1 MNLAVARF
9 RTLVLSALVLLMLV
23 SLTWLFVSYA
33 RQYFFLFDD
42 FALIELAR
50 THSTRQLL
58 AEPLTGFYRPLPF
71 LLLRAETLLFGWDYP
86 AGYLALNLI
95 CHALNAMLCAW
106 LASLLLPRRPLVA
119 ILTFTLVLASPWAT
133 ETFLW
138 ASGIFDLFAAIGVLT
153 ALIGV
158 RLTVQLDS
166 THRAIGVAMA
176 GAGAIF
182 AVFSKEN
189 AVILPALA
197 IAVVLI
203 DRPWF
208 ALWRPATRLA
218 LIACSVPIALYLLL
232 RAAVLGMLAGGYG
245 EFGTL
250 WHQAPV
256 MENILRYAR
265 AFVWAPMPATGD
277 PLRLIAVALLATFVL
292 RTLIVSRGRLFLGII
307 AAFLIAT
314 LPVCWFALSA
324 DSTAAGRY
332 AYLPGMLAAIAL
344 ASGLA
349 MGESLVRVIPIVSVM
364 AYAGASLL
372 YQVGVWS
379 ASCDLSRSVLA
390 QLEPYRG
397 RTDLAL
403 DIQNLPYMF
412 VEGPYILK
420 AYTFR
425 FYGDDREAPLP
436 PIKARARTVAFA
448 SKHRPHEASAGIEAG
463 SDYFDQPPAGLREE
477 SIQLEIRSY
486 ASVARLM

>member
-1 MNLAVARF
+1 VTLAVARL
-9 RTLVLSALVLLMLV
+9 RTPVLSGLVLLVLV
-23 SLTWLFVSYA
+23 SLTTLLINYA

-58 AEPLTGFYRPLPF
+58 TEPLTGFYRPLPF

-86 AGYLALNLI
+86 SGYLALNLI
-95 CHALNAMLCAW
+95 CHAANATLCAW

-119 ILTFTLVLASPWAT
+119 ILTFMLVLASPWAT

-158 RLTVQLDS
+158 RLTLDPAQ
-166 THRAIGVAMA
+166 RVIGVVMA
-176 GAGAIF
+176 GAGATF

-197 IAVVLI
+197 VAIVLI
-203 DRPWF
+203 DRPWL
-208 ALWRPATRLA
+208 ALWRPATRFA
-218 LIACSVPIALYLLL
+218 LVACSVPIALYLLL
-232 RAAVLGMLAGGYG
+232 RAAVLGMLVGGYG

-256 MENILRYAR
+256 LQNILRYAR
-265 AFVWAPMPATGD
+265 AVVWAPMPGLYD

-292 RTLIVSRGRLFLGII
+292 RTLIVTRSRLFLGII

-314 LPVCWFALSA
+314 LPVCWFAMSA

-344 ASGLA
+344 SSGLA
-349 MGESLVRVIPIVSVM
+349 MGESLARVIPIVSVM

-412 VEGPYILK
+412 VEGPYVLK
-420 AYTFR
+420 AYAFR
-425 FYGDDREAPLP
+425 YYGDDREAPLP
-436 PIKARARTVAFA
+436 PIKARARTVSFA
-448 SKHRPHEASAGIEAG
+448 AKHRPHEASAGIEAG
-463 SDYFDQPPAGLREE
+463 SDYFDEPPAGLREE
-477 SIQLEIRSY
+477 SIHLELSGY
-486 ASVARLM
+486 SSVARLM

>member
-1 MNLAVARF
+1 M

-23 SLTWLFVSYA
+23 SLTTLLVSYA

-58 AEPLTGFYRPLPF
+58 TEPLTGFYRPLPF

-86 AGYLALNLI
+86 SGYLALNLI
-95 CHALNAMLCAW
+95 CHAVNAMLCAW
-106 LASLLLPRRPLVA
+106 LASLLLPRRPLIA
-119 ILTFTLVLASPWAT
+119 ILTFMLVLASPWAT

-138 ASGIFDLFAAIGVLT
+138 ASGIFDLFAASGVLT

-158 RLTVQLDS
+158 RLSLHS
-166 THRAIGVAMA
+166 AHRATGVMLA
-176 GAGAIF
+176 GVGALV

-197 IAVVLI
+197 VAVVLI
-203 DRPWF
+203 DRPWP
-208 ALWRPATRLA
+208 ALWRPATRGA
-218 LIACSVPIALYLLL
+218 LIACSAPIALYLLV

-256 MENILRYAR
+256 LENILRYAR
-265 AFVWAPMPATGD
+265 AVVWAPMPGLYD
-277 PLRLIAVALLATFVL
+277 PLRLIAVAVLATFVL
-292 RTLIVSRGRLFLGII
+292 RTLIVTRSRLFLGII

-332 AYLPGMLAAIAL
+332 AYLPGMLAAIAV

-349 MGESLVRVIPIVSVM
+349 MGESLAKVIPIVSVM

-412 VEGPYILK
+412 VEGPYVLK
-420 AYTFR
+420 AYAFR

-436 PIKARARTVAFA
+436 PIKARTWTVAFA
-448 SKHRPHEASAGIEAG
+448 AKHRPHEASAGIEAG
-463 SDYFDQPPAGLREE
+463 SDYFDEPPAGLREE
-477 SIQLEIRSY
+477 TIQLEIRGYS
-486 ASVARLM
+486 SVARLM